1 MLKTL
6 KTVRTPA
13 LLAVAG
19 FLAACANGAN
29 LGEQRVELGDFRLCY
44 NIVTINDAVQGP
56 LSREADL
63 EVFAQTIRSEIDR
76 RFGRYE
82 GDRLYHIAIHLD
94 AYVLAV
100 PGIPLVASPRS
111 ALIVSVNLWDD
122 QLGGLLN
129 EEPKQF
135 QVLESLTGENILGSG
150 LTQTAEEQ
158 MQVLAANAAIQIEN
172 WMAENPDWFEQ
183 ASDEAAA
190 LDGAAPGEVAAAEAL
205 VEVTELAQ
213 DEAPDETAVE
223 ETTEETA
230 TAPGD
235 PGADTQPA
243 AIVHLATDADPS
255 EGENANLCAYDA
267 SSSLALATQ

>member
-13 LLAVAG
+13 LLAFAG

-122 QLGGLLN
+122 QGGRLLN

-172 WMAENPDWFEQ
+172 WMAENPDWFAQ
-183 ASDEAAA
+183 VRQ
-190 LDGAAPGEVAAAEAL
+190 GAPDAAAEP
-205 VEVTELAQ
+205 LAT
-213 DEAPDETAVE
+213 DAGTASPGDETPAD
-223 ETTEETA
+223 TA
-230 TAPGD
+230 ADAPGNPD
-235 PGADTQPA
+235 AGAQPA
-243 AIVHLATDADPS
+243 AIVHLATDGTPDSGADA
-255 EGENANLCAYDA
+255 NACAYDA
-267 SSSLALATQ
+267 SASQAMTAP